1 MDGNRA
7 GAEAIR
13 RCDGVVV
20 LVVGLFGRCR
30 RRLGRSVEDA
40 IAARAPR
47 SPGDDADEADDAR
60 APPPPPSSDEVAA
73 QHGIEPGLARQLLRM
88 HEAPRV
94 TVSNEQSFARRM
106 GS

>member
-1 MDGNRA
+1 MVVTQLRRDGR
-7 GAEAIR
+7 
-13 RCDGVVV
+13 
-20 LVVGLFGRCR
+20 
-30 RRLGRSVEDA
+30 A